1 MAKLRL
7 GILAA
12 LLVLLLAACGGE
24 SSESVALTFDGSDM
38 FQFIPATASVPAGAE
53 VTVTFNNVGVL
64 EHNWVLIPSDVDPLR
79 ATNQDGLPGATSGS
93 VAAGGSVTFTFTA
106 PAPGDYQFVCT
117 IPGHAAG
124 GMVGTLRVGE

>member
-7 GILAA
+7 GIMAA
-12 LLVLLLAACGGE
+12 LLVLLLTACGRE
-24 SSESVALTFDGSDM
+24 SSEPVALTFDGNDL
-38 FQFIPATASVPAGAE
+38 FQFNPASASIPAGAE

-64 EHNWVLIPSDVDPLR
+64 EHNWVLIPNNVDPLQ
-79 ATNQDGLPGATSGS
+79 ATNQDGLSEAVSGS

-106 PAPGDYQFVCT
+106 PAPGVYQFVCT

-124 GMVGTLRVGE
+124 GMVGTLTVDD